1 MCPSFEEYQK
11 LFTPTYTGDLWRGAR
26 GESKSGGGSSLSY
39 AENFKN
45 TLEITISD
53 FEVETIFD
61 CSCGDWNWMRSIK
74 DILPNYLG
82 VDVVQEII
90 DVNTEKFSAENINFV
105 CNDMLSEL
113 KSKPN
118 DSIDLV
124 ICRQTFE
131 HLSNGYIIDVLNEIK
146 RVGKYLIINSNNTI
160 SENVEFTAD
169 GLNSRNINMDL
180 EPFEPIL
187 GLPEFYFYDSIGQK
201 TEGNLAYFYRLGNEI

>member
-1 MCPSFEEYQK
+1 
-11 LFTPTYTGDLWRGAR
+11 
-26 GESKSGGGSSLSY
+26 
-39 AENFKN
+39 
-45 TLEITISD
+45 
-53 FEVETIFD
+53 
-61 CSCGDWNWMRSIK
+61 
-74 DILPNYLG
+74 
-82 VDVVQEII
+82 
-90 DVNTEKFSAENINFV
+90 
-105 CNDMLSEL
+105 MLSEL